1 MRTDDESGGPA
12 GLRAPDVPGE
22 GPWLG
27 GCDTAAADFRRAFD
41 ALPAAC
47 QIVARDRRFLYANQ
61 AAALQGRRTRD
72 EMLGRTMGAVYPGIE
87 LSEMYG
93 AICRCLDEGTAARLE
108 TEYPIPYGATGWIDV
123 HVQPIPEGALVLATD
138 ITPRKQVEQGLRRL
152 VHFDLLTGLP
162 NRSHME
168 ECFGRLATHGRTGN
182 GGLALLV
189 LGVRRLRDVNF
200 ALGRRHG
207 DALLRAAAGRL
218 RSAVAESAEIARL
231 DGDHFGVLLAGAGS
245 RAVAERAAAALREAV
260 SGPERIEGVTVDLAA
275 RVGIALS
282 PEHGTDFPSL
292 LRNAEVAL
300 HLAHQSDSGQA
311 VYAPSADGFTPRRL
325 ALMADLLPAIEQQQ
339 FVLHFQPII
348 ELDTGTV
355 VEFEALIRWKHP
367 VHGVIPPDE
376 FISLAEHTG
385 AIRPLTLWVAR
396 TALEACRELH
406 RTGLSLTVA
415 VNISARNLGDDAF
428 VDQIE
433 RLLAETGARP
443 GWLDLELT
451 ESMLMQDPD
460 RAREALERLG
470 KLGLRLSI
478 DDFGTGYSS
487 LGYLRKL
494 PVHALK
500 IDRSFM
506 GAGGPTPGRRDSV
519 IIRAVVDVGHAM
531 GLHVVAEGVETEDG
545 IDSLKK
551 LGCDRAQGYYIARP
565 MPVEDARRWLRESP
579 WGLRSIR
586 PSA

>member
-1 MRTDDESGGPA
+1 MRNDNESTGSPWPGVS
-12 GLRAPDVPGE
+12 DVPGA
-22 GPWLG
+22 GPRLG
-27 GCDTAAADFRRAFD
+27 GGEAGAADFRRALD

-47 QIVARDRRFLYANQ
+47 QIVGRDRRFLYANQ

-72 EMLGRTMGAVYPGIE
+72 EILGRTIEAVYPGIE

-93 AICRCLDEGTAARLE
+93 AICRCLDEGTAAQIE
-108 TEYPIPYGATGWIDV
+108 TEYPIPYGAAGWLDV
-123 HVQPIPEGALVLATD
+123 RVQPIPEGALVLATD
-138 ITPRKQVEQGLRRL
+138 VTPRKQVEQGLRRL
-152 VHFDLLTGLP
+152 AHFDLLTGLP

-168 ECFGRLATHGRTGN
+168 ECFGRLAENGRNGN

-189 LGVRRLRDVNF
+189 LGVRRLHDVNF

-207 DALLRAAAGRL
+207 DALLRAVAARL
-218 RSAVAESAEIARL
+218 RRAVAEPAEVARL
-231 DGDHFGVLLAGAGS
+231 EGDHFGALLAGAGS

-260 SGPERIEGVTVDLAA
+260 SGVERIEGVTVDLAA
-275 RVGIALS
+275 RVGIALC
-282 PEHGTDFPSL
+282 PEHGADFPSL

-300 HLAHQSDSGQA
+300 HLARQSDSGQA
-311 VYAPSADGFTPRRL
+311 VYDPAADGFTPRRL
-325 ALMADLLPAIEQQQ
+325 ALMADLLPAIEQHQ
-339 FVLHFQPII
+339 FVLHFQPIV
-348 ELDTGTV
+348 ELATGAV

-367 VHGVIPPDE
+367 VHGMIPPDE

-396 TALEACRELH
+396 AALEACRELR
-406 RTGLSLTVA
+406 RTGVSPTVA

-428 VDQIE
+428 VEQVE
-433 RLLAETGARP
+433 RLLAETEARP

-460 RAREALERLG
+460 RARDALDRLG
-470 KLGLRLSI
+470 RLGLRLSI

-506 GAGGPTPGRRDSV
+506 GVGGPTPGRRDSV

-531 GLHVVAEGVETEDG
+531 GLQVVAEGVETEDG
-545 IDSLKK
+545 IEALTR
-551 LGCDRAQGYYIARP
+551 LGCDRAQGYHIARP
-565 MPVEDARRWLRESP
+565 MPLEQARCWLRESP
-579 WGLRSIR
+579 WGLRSLR
-586 PSA
+586 PTA